1 MSTGN
6 PENPAFIKKI
16 TAGPM
21 LEENGKFMIGSFI
34 LVEATREEAQAFVD
48 NDPFKKASSAIVG
61 QTRILMLRLLFSS
74 TC

>member
-1 MSTGN
+1 
-6 PENPAFIKKI
+6 
-16 TAGPM
+16 M